1 MTHQT
6 DDHRAAAADIAFR
19 RRALRVNAAIY
30 ARRHGHHLMPLL
42 EGLVPL
48 RTRFVAVTD
57 WMETERD
64 WRPEDA
70 RRLSPLADEIHAL
83 GRRRVEVAEIGEW
96 HADRLRELVRQ
107 HDVLARLEARL
118 RPVPARP
125 MSPAQKRS
133 LAPGTSRRRRA

>member
-30 ARRHGHHLMPLL
+30 ARRYGHHLMPLL
-42 EGLVPL
+42 EGLAPL
-48 RTRFVAVTD
+48 RMRYVAITD
-57 WMETERD
+57 WMQGGRD
-64 WRPEDA
+64 WCPEDA
-70 RRLSPLADEIHAL
+70 RRLSTLAEEILAL
-83 GRRRVEVAEIGEW
+83 GRRRVEVAETCEW

-118 RPVPARP
+118 CPRPAWPTAPARKQA
-125 MSPAQKRS
+125 PAS
-133 LAPGTSRRRRA
+133 TTSRRRRT